1 MNSIV
6 KSRTAGAT
14 ILLAVLLGS
23 AACGTETVSEN
34 GPGSQPGIEAR
45 IYPPVSVPTAPVGKS
60 SHERRV
66 CRLRRA
72 PGGPGEGS
80 SGPRFHRAVGTR
92 HPGREQAP
100 GRLARSP
107 LKKDGTDPLGQRSVP
122 SFDVVSGR
130 PRG

>member
-45 IYPPVSVPTAPVGKS
+45 IYPPVSVPTTPVGKS
-60 SHERRV
+60 SHGGLSADSAERQAAEEKARQD
-66 CRLRRA
+66 RA
-72 PGGPGEGS
+72 STERWARGTQVENKLQAGS
-80 SGPRFHRAVGTR
+80 
-92 HPGREQAP
+92 PGRP
-100 GRLARSP
+100 
-107 LKKDGTDPLGQRSVP
+107 
-122 SFDVVSGR
+122 
-130 PRG
+130 

>member
-60 SHERRV
+60 SHEVACLPTPPSARPPQEKARQD
-66 CRLRRA
+66 RA
-72 PGGPGEGS
+72 STERWARGTQIENKLQAGS
-80 SGPRFHRAVGTR
+80 
-92 HPGREQAP
+92 PGRP
-100 GRLARSP
+100 
-107 LKKDGTDPLGQRSVP
+107 
-122 SFDVVSGR
+122 
-130 PRG
+130 

>member
-23 AACGTETVSEN
+23 AACGSETVTEN
-34 GPGSQPGIEAR
+34 GPGTQPGIEAR
-45 IYPPVSVPTAPVGKS
+45 IYPPVSVPTAPLGEKKVRHVG
-60 SHERRV
+60 RDG
-66 CRLRRA
+66 RA
-72 PGGPGEGS
+72 PGGRGEGS
-80 SGPRFHRAVGTR
+80 SGPRIHRAVGTR

-122 SFDVVSGR
+122 SFLVVSGR

>member
-45 IYPPVSVPTAPVGKS
+45 IYPPVSVPTTPVGEKKVRMS
-60 SHERRV
+60 AERLGAEEKARQDRASTARGARQTQV
-66 CRLRRA
+66 EIRLQ
-72 PGGPGEGS
+72 GGL
-80 SGPRFHRAVGTR
+80 
-92 HPGREQAP
+92 PGRP
-100 GRLARSP
+100 
-107 LKKDGTDPLGQRSVP
+107 
-122 SFDVVSGR
+122 
-130 PRG
+130 

>member
-6 KSRTAGAT
+6 KSRTAGAS

-60 SHERRV
+60 SHSGVSADSAERQAAQEKARQD
-66 CRLRRA
+66 RA
-72 PGGPGEGS
+72 STERWARGTQVENKLKAS
-80 SGPRFHRAVGTR
+80 SPV
-92 HPGREQAP
+92 
-100 GRLARSP
+100 
-107 LKKDGTDPLGQRSVP
+107 
-122 SFDVVSGR
+122 R
-130 PRG
+130 P

>member
-45 IYPPVSVPTAPVGKS
+45 IYPPVSVPPAPLGEKKVRMSAETA
-60 SHERRV
+60 ERLAAEEKARQDRASTARGARQTQV
-66 CRLRRA
+66 EIRLQ
-72 PGGPGEGS
+72 GGL
-80 SGPRFHRAVGTR
+80 
-92 HPGREQAP
+92 PGRP
-100 GRLARSP
+100 
-107 LKKDGTDPLGQRSVP
+107 
-122 SFDVVSGR
+122 
-130 PRG
+130 

>member
-6 KSRTAGAT
+6 KSRTAGAS

-23 AACGTETVSEN
+23 AACGTETVTEN
-34 GPGSQPGIEAR
+34 GPGTQPGIEAR
-45 IYPPVSVPTAPVGKS
+45 IYPPVSVPTAPQGEKKGPGVG
-60 SHERRV
+60 RD
-66 CRLRRA
+66 RRA
-72 PGGPGEGS
+72 PGRRGEGS